1 MLDGPAEQR
10 LPLRQA
16 GVEVQ
21 DGVPVVL
28 VQPVLQLR
36 PDLRRLICHQRAID
50 AGQHAPGH
58 HPPDARLHGRRPHA
72 QLPAEGDADDGHI
85 FRSVVVQHCA
95 HRLLPLRREG
105 QAGFP
110 QGRPLAGALK
120 SQHRIA
126 ALGQVQQGVGELLQQ
141 GVVAA
146 MEQDCALGGIC
157 GHDPPAGQNAVRI
170 GHLLPVD
177 GAALL
182 RKQVGKVCI
191 EDLPGP
197 VISSMTLRGVRRHE
211 ELRHPKISGG
221 GRPVLPGFRLGG
233 KLL

>member
-1 MLDGPAEQR
+1 
-10 LPLRQA
+10 
-16 GVEVQ
+16 
-21 DGVPVVL
+21 
-28 VQPVLQLR
+28 
-36 PDLRRLICHQRAID
+36 
-50 AGQHAPGH
+50 
-58 HPPDARLHGRRPHA
+58 
-72 QLPAEGDADDGHI
+72 
-85 FRSVVVQHCA
+85 
-95 HRLLPLRREG
+95 
-105 QAGFP
+105 
-110 QGRPLAGALK
+110 
-120 SQHRIA
+120 
-126 ALGQVQQGVGELLQQ
+126 
-141 GVVAA
+141 
-146 MEQDCALGGIC
+146 MEQDGALGGAV
-157 GHDPPAGQNAVRI
+157 GKNAPAGQNAVRI